1 MVMTDWWANENE
13 DGLLRQEAAMVRAQN
28 DIAMP
33 VADEADSIV
42 NAVNAGVLT
51 LGEVQRSAINVLNCL
66 IKSPAFAR
74 MYDLDYV
81 SPYEPGEHWFSV
93 EKSEPGDP
101 MISSLTVGG
110 K

>member
-66 IKSPAFAR
+66 IKSPAFGTH
-74 MYDLDYV
+74 V
-81 SPYEPGEHWFSV
+81 
-93 EKSEPGDP
+93 
-101 MISSLTVGG
+101 
-110 K
+110 